1 MDLNYKVKLME
12 GYRVWASVDMTN
24 ASESEVRQIQKLR
37 KHIKTLDLSKN
48 LRRNWSYL
56 DMLSSPDTSEEWDF
70 DGKYKMSSVPCVCAW
85 NEVYEAEFYPGE
97 YITKWYITP
106 ADIIKL
112 FQWRIYSEISKEWN
126 TKFLQENEFVVQD

>member
-1 MDLNYKVKLME
+1 
-12 GYRVWASVDMTN
+12 
-24 ASESEVRQIQKLR
+24 
-37 KHIKTLDLSKN
+37 
-48 LRRNWSYL
+48 
-56 DMLSSPDTSEEWDF
+56 
-70 DGKYKMSSVPCVCAW
+70 
-85 NEVYEAEFYPGE
+85 VYEAEFYPGE